1 MILVGDQAQ
10 RVLNVKNIAIFWSLG
25 LLWKIPNCS
34 ERITWDNLLP
44 ISTTEDT
51 SLAAPTPPPIA
62 IPTSAEASAAA
73 SLMPSPTMATNL

>member
-25 LLWKIPNCS
+25 LLWKIPNCK
-34 ERITWDNLLP
+34 RITWDNLLP

-62 IPTSAEASAAA
+62 IPKSAEASAAA
-73 SLMPSPTMATNL
+73 SLMLSPTMATNL